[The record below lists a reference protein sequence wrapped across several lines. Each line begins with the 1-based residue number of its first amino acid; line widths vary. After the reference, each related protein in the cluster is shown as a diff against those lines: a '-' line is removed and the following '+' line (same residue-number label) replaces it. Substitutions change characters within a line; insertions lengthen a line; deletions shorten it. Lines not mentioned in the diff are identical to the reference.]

1 MRVGRLEHRCAED
14 LGLFSTFSF
23 CDLDLGRFMGIQF
36 SFVYFIGRHLI
47 SFSLML
53 VVILCWLFFVDS
65 GTQQLLLLFSF
76 RNCK

>member
-23 CDLDLGRFMGIQF
+23 WDLGRFMGIQF
-36 SFVYFIGRHLI
+36 SFVYFIGPLK
-47 SFSLML
+47 FLFPML

-65 GTQQLLLLFSF
+65 GTQQLLLFSF